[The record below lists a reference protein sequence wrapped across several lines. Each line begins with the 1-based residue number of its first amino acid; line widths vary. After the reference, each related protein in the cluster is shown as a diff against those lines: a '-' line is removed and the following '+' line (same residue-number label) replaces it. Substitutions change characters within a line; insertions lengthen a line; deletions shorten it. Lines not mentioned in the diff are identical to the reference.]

1 MPQFSARKRAFIQEK
16 LIRTAA
22 ELFAQSGVRKTA
34 IDRITAATGIA
45 KGSFYA
51 FYSSKEHLYT
61 AVLADVHRSI
71 AAELTAGIL
80 SGSASPDESAAGMLK
95 AAAEI
100 PKRYPETADYFLTS
114 LRDEVEQIAQQEGMD
129 PGAAVPLPDFQEAAA
144 YWRDRKMI
152 LDVEPPLLQLAAEVL
167 VRAHFENPD
176 PARSRGA
183 ALLAELA
190 GVGISGY
197 VRRLA

>member
-1 MPQFSARKRAFIQEK
+1 MPQFSARKRAYIQDK

-61 AVLADVHRSI
+61 AVLEDVHRSI
-71 AAELTAGIL
+71 AAEITAGII
-80 SGSASPDESAAGMLK
+80 SGSAAPDEAAAGMLK

-100 PKRYPETADYFLTS
+100 PKKYPETADYFLTPM
-114 LRDEVEQIAQQEGMD
+114 RDEVEQIALQEGMD
-129 PGAAVPLPDFQEAAA
+129 PAAAVPLPDFQEAVSF
-144 YWRDRKMI
+144 WSEQNLV
-152 LDVEPPLLQLAAEVL
+152 LDVDPQTLQYAAELL
-167 VRAHFENPD
+167 VRAHFEHSD
-176 PARSRGA
+176 PARSRGG

-190 GVGISGY
+190 GVGLSGY
-197 VRRLA
+197 VRRLG